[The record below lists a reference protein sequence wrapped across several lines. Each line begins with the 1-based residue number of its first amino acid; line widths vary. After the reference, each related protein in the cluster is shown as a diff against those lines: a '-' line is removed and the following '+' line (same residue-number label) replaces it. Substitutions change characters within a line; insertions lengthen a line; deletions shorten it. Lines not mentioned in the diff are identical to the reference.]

1 MMCLMRSSRV
11 VQAAWCIILLLH
23 CPGYAYAE
31 EPPNLALSMTFLKA
45 SGLKAQIKQIPKAL
59 LASLPAD
66 AFIDAK
72 TKNRVERLF
81 SGKVDPDEW
90 TTFVAGEL
98 AKGVDAAVLDELIR
112 FYSSRVGR
120 KLGAVNEGALNPWNM
135 QRVREGYTRVPA
147 LSDARLALLKELVET
162 SGLERFNADAVDAVV
177 RGLLE
182 GYAGQSSK
190 LELTKEDTEATFQ
203 HSRKIAR
210 GRTGELCL
218 VLLARQSQPAERSRL
233 GRYPFFFPVTRLSR
247 GSTSVSKGFS
257 EHSTGC
263 SLLPRRVP
271 ERNGGR
277 CARWR
282 LVSISNIF
290 SMVRQQHQSQLV
302 IFHPV

>member
-1 MMCLMRSSRV
+1 MRSSRV
-11 VQAAWCIILLLH
+11 VQVAWCIILLLRWA
-23 CPGYAYAE
+23 GYAYAE

-59 LASLPAD
+59 LVSLPAD
-66 AFIDAK
+66 AFVDAK

-81 SGKVDPDEW
+81 YGKADADEW

-98 AKGVDAAVLDELIR
+98 AKEVDAAVLDELIR

-120 KLGAVNEGALNPWNM
+120 KLGAVNEGALNPWNI

-147 LSDARLALLKELVET
+147 LSDTRLVLLKELVET

-218 VLLARQSQPAERSRL
+218 VSLANSLSPLSDQDLAAIRSFFQSHACREVQRAYQNALQSILRDAAYTL
-233 GRYPFFFPVTRLSR
+233 GESLR
-247 GSTSVSKGFS
+247 
-257 EHSTGC
+257 ETGHAA
-263 SLLPRRVP
+263 RD
-271 ERNGGR
+271 GG
-277 CARWR
+277 A
-282 LVSISNIF
+282 S
-290 SMVRQQHQSQLV
+290 SQ
-302 IFHPV
+302 